1 MKLEYLAEGSPDCPL
16 VRLYEFDATGAKR
29 LREAFRS
36 LADGSRQDI
45 PLHEEWWVEPV
56 DGCHLDLRLGARDL
70 GVVQR
75 LPMAFDCVSTDEAW
89 MEMVEKIDPFCTSQT
104 AYAGEVYQWL
114 NFDGEVSLLL
124 SPTGKW

>member
-45 PLHEEWWVEPV
+45 PLHEEWWVESIA
-56 DGCHLDLRLGARDL
+56 GCHLDLRLGTRDL
-70 GVVQR
+70 GVVER
-75 LPMAFDCVSTDEAW
+75 LPSKFDFVQTPESWSEIAAK
-89 MEMVEKIDPFCTSQT
+89 VDPFC
-104 AYAGEVYQWL
+104 AGHSPENFAWL
-114 NFDGEVSLLL
+114 DEEGEASLLL
-124 SPTGKW
+124 SPSGRW